1 MDKECDMPHS
11 SFLRSP
17 TDRESASARVI
28 SFAARSTLI
37 DVVSFDRHELRVIMN
52 VYGRKV
58 AAGEWR
64 DYALNFSPV
73 KAIFSI
79 YRRSS
84 EHPLFRIEKD
94 PKLARKQGA
103 YAVISWTGQILKR
116 GHDLERVIQVLDTK
130 LRMI

>member
-1 MDKECDMPHS
+1 MDGKLDKNIAYS
-11 SFLRSP
+11 SGA
-17 TDRESASARVI
+17 DAHSASATII
-28 SFAARSTLI
+28 SFPSHKTYN

-64 DYALNFSPV
+64 DYALNFSPS

-84 EHPLFRIEKD
+84 EHALFRIEKD
-94 PKLARKQGA
+94 PKLARKQGQ
-103 YAVISWTGQILKR
+103 YAVISWTGHILKR
-116 GHDLERVIQVLDTK
+116 GQELDRVIAILD
-130 LRMI
+130 RD